1 VRAMKILLNNKEE
14 VLNSTK
20 STLTIEELLALK
32 KYSFKS
38 LVIRIN
44 GELVRREDRQKAT
57 FREGDRV
64 EVIHL
69 ISGG

>member
-1 VRAMKILLNNKEE
+1 MKIVLNNKEE
-14 VLNSTK
+14 ILETTNPS
-20 STLTIEELLALK
+20 LTIAELLVIK

-38 LVIRIN
+38 LVIKIN
-44 GELVRREDRQKAT
+44 GQLIKRENRETAFFK
-57 FREGDRV
+57 EGDQV

>member
-1 VRAMKILLNNKEE
+1 MKVILNNKEE
-14 VLNSTK
+14 ILDTAKESI
-20 STLTIEELLALK
+20 TINDLLALK
-32 KYSFKS
+32 KFSFKS
-38 LVIRIN
+38 LVIKIN
-44 GELVRREDRQKAT
+44 GQLIRREDRDKAV

>member
-1 VRAMKILLNNKEE
+1 MRITLNNKEE
-14 VLNSTK
+14 ILDTAKTVLS
-20 STLTIEELLALK
+20 IAELLALK

-38 LVIRIN
+38 LVIKIN
-44 GELVRREDRQKAT
+44 GQLIRRENRDSAVFK
-57 FREGDRV
+57 EGDKV

>member
-1 VRAMKILLNNKEE
+1 MKLLLNNKEE
-14 VLNSTK
+14 TLETTK
-20 STLTIEELLALK
+20 DSMTISELLLVK
-32 KYSFKS
+32 KFSFKN
-38 LVIRIN
+38 LVIKVN
-44 GELVRREDRQKAT
+44 GRLVKRDERDTVT

>member
-1 VRAMKILLNNKEE
+1 MKITLNNKEE
-14 VLNSTK
+14 ILDTPK
-20 STLTIEELLALK
+20 ETLTISELLALK

-38 LVIRIN
+38 LVIKIN
-44 GELVRREDRQKAT
+44 GQLVRRDEQKTSA
-57 FREGDRV
+57 FKEGDNV

>member
-1 VRAMKILLNNKEE
+1 MKILLNNKEE

-20 STLTIEELLALK
+20 DALTIEELLAMK
-32 KYSFKS
+32 KFSFKS

-57 FREGDRV
+57 FKEGDRV

>member
-1 VRAMKILLNNKEE
+1 MKIVLNNREE
-14 VLNSTK
+14 VLDSLK
-20 STLTIEELLALK
+20 PVLTIDELLALK

-44 GELVRREDRQKAT
+44 GVLVKREDRKKAT

>member
-1 VRAMKILLNNKEE
+1 MKIFLNNKEE
-14 VLNSTK
+14 ILETAKRS
-20 STLTIEELLALK
+20 LTVSELLEMK

-38 LVIRIN
+38 LVIKIN
-44 GELVRREDRQKAT
+44 GQLIKREERESAHFK
-57 FREGDRV
+57 EGDRV

>member
-1 VRAMKILLNNKEE
+1 MRILLNNKEE
-14 VLNSTK
+14 VLETNKQS
-20 STLTIEELLALK
+20 LTIAELLTLK
-32 KYSFKS
+32 NYSFKS

-44 GELVRREDRQKAT
+44 GMLIKRESRGTAQ
-57 FREGDRV
+57 FREGDHV

>member
-1 VRAMKILLNNKEE
+1 MKVILNNKEE
-14 VLNSTK
+14 ILETSK
-20 STLTIEELLALK
+20 SSLSIAELLVLK

-38 LVIRIN
+38 LVIKIN
-44 GELVRREDRQKAT
+44 GRLIKQENRETAQ

>member
-1 VRAMKILLNNKEE
+1 MKILLNNKEE

-20 STLTIEELLALK
+20 PTLTIDELLALK

-44 GELVRREDRQKAT
+44 GVLVRREDRDKAS
-57 FREGDRV
+57 FKEGDRV

>member
-1 VRAMKILLNNKEE
+1 MKILLNNKEE

-20 STLTIEELLALK
+20 STLTIEELLAMK

-57 FREGDRV
+57 FKEGDRV

>member
-1 VRAMKILLNNKEE
+1 MKILLNNREE
-14 VLNSTK
+14 VLKSTK
-20 STLTIEELLALK
+20 PTLTIDELLALK

-44 GELVRREDRQKAT
+44 GELVRREDRDKAS
-57 FREGDRV
+57 FKEGDRV

>member
-1 VRAMKILLNNKEE
+1 MKILLNNKEE
-14 VLNSTK
+14 VLETANPTM
-20 STLTIEELLALK
+20 TIEELLALK
-32 KYSFKS
+32 KYSFKN

-44 GELVRREDRQKAT
+44 GELVRREDRGNAR